1 MKKFISIALL
11 LAMVLGVFAG
21 CVQPEAETE
30 ATTQPQVID
39 PMDDPLQSAV
49 AYLKNMYD
57 TASKDQD
64 NKLTADKELLPA
76 VTIDGISYPITWTI
90 DVTAGPVD
98 AIVIA
103 DGAAAGTKK
112 IDIVT
117 QPEEEVRFTL
127 VGVIS
132 DADGKTATIEIRY
145 YSPAVEKVE
154 VPTGKKVVIYLASAG
169 QYMTGIDYLY
179 TSSSGSQK
187 HQLCLT
193 TNKVEAVALTVQ
205 TNADGSVT
213 FVTDNGMYLFCDATN
228 VMFVAEQS
236 DNTKFLLEGT
246 EGGQLIKCAIANYNG
261 KPQYL
266 EVYNN
271 YMTCYGISETSN
283 LAIYTF
289 ELQDAEGANGTVG
302 SGEVKPDPD
311 PDPVVEAQLPEVT
324 NPVEGT
330 AYKFGMIQVT
340 NGTTVYITGEV
351 TDRYLVTTTDK
362 DAAADVFVEAAEGGY
377 KFYIVVDGAK
387 LYIAIYDNDAGK
399 RSVGFFADGN
409 VFKFNAECGNWYT
422 THADKECYLGSYNN
436 FETVSVSDTSYINKD
451 NAGIKQFPAGFFAIA
466 AEKAAPEV
474 GVAYKMFVNHVTISK
489 TLYFV
494 GTTANKDY
502 YLSTSENVA
511 EAVDVY
517 FESVEGGFRMYFMAG
532 DVKTYIDIFQNGNY
546 INLRLTDAP
555 TAVYTWN
562 AEFGTMVATL
572 EDGTTTG
579 YIGAYGTFETMSASS
594 TSYLGGNGSF
604 WVEFVKA

>member
-30 ATTQPQVID
+30 ATTQPQVVN
-39 PMDDPLQSAV
+39 PLDDPLQSAV

-57 TASKDQD
+57 KASKDED

-76 VTIDGISYPITWTI
+76 VTIDSVSYPITWTI
-90 DVTAGPVD
+90 NVTSGPVD

-112 IDIVT
+112 IDIVE

-127 VGVIS
+127 VGTIS
-132 DADGKTATIEIRY
+132 DANGKTATIEIKF

-154 VPTGKKVVIYLASAG
+154 VPTGNKVVIYLPSDG
-169 QYMTGIDYLY
+169 KYMTGIDYLY

-187 HQLCLT
+187 HELALT
-193 TNKVEAVALTVQ
+193 TDKVEALPLTVQ
-205 TNADGSVT
+205 ANDDGSVS
-213 FVTDNGMYLFCDATN
+213 FVTDGGMYLFCDATH

-236 DNTKFLLEGT
+236 DNTKFVLEGA

-266 EVYNN
+266 EVYNG

-289 ELQDAEGANGTVG
+289 ELQDAEGAKGTVG
-302 SGEVKPDPD
+302 SSEVKPDPD
-311 PDPVVEAQLPEVT
+311 PDPVVDPQLPEVS
-324 NPVEGT
+324 NPAEGT
-330 AYKFGMIQVT
+330 AYKFGLIQVT

-351 TDRYLVTTTDK
+351 SGRYLATTADK
-362 DAAADVFVEAAEGGY
+362 DAAIDVYVEAVDGGY
-377 KFYIVVDGAK
+377 KFYIVVEGAK
-387 LYIAIYDNDAGK
+387 KYIAIYDNDEGK
-399 RSVGFFADGN
+399 RSVGFFDDGN
-409 VFKFNAECGNWYT
+409 VFTFNAECGDWVT

-436 FETVSVSDTSYINKD
+436 FETISVSDTSYINKE

-466 AEKAAPEV
+466 TETAAPEV
-474 GVAYKMFVNHVTISK
+474 GVAYKMYVNHVTVGK
-489 TLYFV
+489 TLYFL

-502 YLSTSENVA
+502 YMATSENIA
-511 EAVDVY
+511 EAMNVY
-517 FESVEGGFRMYFMAG
+517 LESVDGGYRLYFLNG
-532 DVKTYIDIFQNGNY
+532 DVKTYIDIYQNGNY

-562 AEFGTMVATL
+562 AEFGTLVATL
-572 EDGTTTG
+572 EDGATTA
-579 YIGAYGTFETMSASS
+579 YIGAYGTFETMSASA